1 LSSVFAARF
10 FTALIL
16 VVVAFQLAL
25 AAGAPWGSV
34 AMGGAYP
41 GRMPTPLRAAAAV
54 QAVVLVLFG
63 AVVGARAG
71 LILPRLAAA
80 ARRLIWIVVG
90 FMAVGAVLNA
100 LTPSARERA
109 VWLPVT
115 LGLLFSSAIVA
126 RGSSRPA
133 GGG

>member
-1 LSSVFAARF
+1 LSSVLAAKL

-63 AVVGARAG
+63 AVVCARAG
-71 LILPRLAAA
+71 LFLPRFAG
-80 ARRLIWIVVG
+80 ARRLSWLVVG

-109 VWLPVT
+109 VWLPVA
-115 LGLLFSSAIVA
+115 LGLLFFSTIVA
-126 RGSSRPA
+126 RGSSRRA